1 MSNFLAI
8 ATVTATLSRQLQ
20 NVIGTDVPGAT
31 VTNLRPDGSGGGT
44 PAPRVNLYL
53 YQVTPN
59 ATWRGHDLP
68 TRRSDGSLTQRP
80 QVAFDLQYLL
90 SFYGDEAQLEPQRLL
105 GSVARTLHARPVLT
119 QRMIRDAIASPTFTF
134 LAPSN
139 LAEALE
145 SVKLM
150 PLSLD
155 LEALSKLWS
164 VFFQTP
170 YALSLAYQANV
181 VLIESDDVPQPSLPV
196 RDRNIYVMPIRQP
209 MIEQVRSAA
218 GLQQPISVGSTLM
231 VAGQKLQGTPTQ
243 VRIGDVEVT
252 PDAVSDTEIRV
263 VLAAPPFP
271 ATALRAGIQGI
282 QVIHPW
288 LIGTPPV
295 PHRGSESN
303 VAAFVLRPTIV
314 VPPDAVRLQ
323 CETSTDP
330 TTGQPVTRCSGTLA
344 VDFTPAVGRQQRV
357 VLFLNQLAAA
367 PQPRAYSYDAP
378 LQNGLAESESTT
390 RITFPLQRVVAGTYL
405 VRVQVD
411 GAESLLTVRPDPNQP
426 SQPDPTDPRYIAP
439 QVTIG

>member
-20 NVIGTDVPGAT
+20 NVIGTDVPGST
-31 VTNLRPDGSGGGT
+31 VTNLRPDGSGSGP

-59 ATWRGHDLP
+59 ATWRSHDLP
-68 TRRSDGSLTQRP
+68 TRRSDGTLTQRP
-80 QVAFDLQYLL
+80 QVAFDLHYLL

-164 VFFQTP
+164 IFFQTP

-181 VLIESDDVPQPSLPV
+181 VLIESDDLPQPALPV

-209 MIEQVRSAA
+209 LIEQVRSAT
-218 GLQQPISVGSTLM
+218 GLQQPISVGSTLILT
-231 VAGQKLQGTPTQ
+231 GQKLQSTPTQ
-243 VRIGDVEVT
+243 VRIGEVEIT
-252 PDAVSDTEIRV
+252 PETVSDTEIRV
-263 VLAAPPFP
+263 VLASPPFP
-271 ATALRAGIQGI
+271 AMTLRAGIQGI
-282 QVIHPW
+282 QVIHPL

-303 VAAFVLRPTIV
+303 VAAFVLRPTIAL
-314 VPPDAVRLQ
+314 PRRQAAMQ
-323 CETSTDP
+323 CETTTDP
-330 TTGQPVTRCSGTLA
+330 ATGNPVTRCAGAIT
-344 VDFTPAVGRQQRV
+344 VNFTPAVGKYQRV
-357 VLFLNQLAAA
+357 VLFLNQLDAVAK
-367 PQPRAYSYDAP
+367 PHAYSFDAP
-378 LQNGLAESESTT
+378 PQNGLVAEATAT
-390 RITFPLQRVVAGTYL
+390 RITFPIQRVVAGTYL

-411 GAESLLTVRPDPNQP
+411 GAESLLK
-426 SQPDPTDPRYIAP
+426 
-439 QVTIG
+439 